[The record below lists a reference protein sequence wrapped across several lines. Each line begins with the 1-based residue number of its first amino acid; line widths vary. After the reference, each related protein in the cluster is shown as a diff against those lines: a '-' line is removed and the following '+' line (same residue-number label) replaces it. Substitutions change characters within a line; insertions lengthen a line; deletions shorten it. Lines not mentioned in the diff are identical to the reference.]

1 MNHVKA
7 NTIVSLLAITLLS
20 ACSGTPKIKPDP
32 AYAPAVPEAMKM
44 SGRFNGGIYQHGF
57 NMNLFEDPRAHRVGD
72 IINIVLVERTQ
83 ASKKAKTNLAR
94 TNEVT
99 LLNPTIMGG
108 AASAG
113 SGTQAM
119 GFDTEH
125 AFDGNGSSSQS
136 NSLSGN
142 IAVTVMEVLPNGN
155 MKVRGEKLLTLNQG
169 SEHIRL
175 SGIVRPIDVR
185 SDNSVL
191 STQVAN
197 ARISYGG
204 TGALADANRNGWLS
218 QFFMKVWPF

>member
-1 MNHVKA
+1 MK
-7 NTIVSLLAITLLS
+7 IIGKLSSLMLLAVFVS
-20 ACSGTPKIKPDP
+20 ACSSTPPKPDP
-32 AYAPAVPEAMKM
+32 AYAPAVPEAMSKPQQT
-44 SGRFNGGIYQHGF
+44 NGSIYQSRF
-57 NMNLFEDPRAHRVGD
+57 SIALFEDRRARRIGD
-72 IINIVLVERTQ
+72 IINIVLTESTQ
-83 ASKKAKTNLAR
+83 SSKNAKTKLAK

-99 LLNPTIMGG
+99 LNNPTIMGG
-108 AASAG
+108 AAAAG
-113 SGTQAM
+113 SGTLAM

-125 AFDGNGSSSQS
+125 AFDGSGSSSQS

-142 IAVTVMEVLPNGN
+142 IAVTVMEILPNGN

-169 SEHIRL
+169 SEYIRL

>member
-1 MNHVKA
+1 MKIARKLFGLMLFAAV
-7 NTIVSLLAITLLS
+7 IS
-20 ACSGTPKIKPDP
+20 ACSNTPPKPDP
-32 AYAPAVPEAMKM
+32 AYAPAPPAAMNAPKQ
-44 SGRFNGGIYQHGF
+44 SNGSIYQSRF
-57 NMNLFEDPRAHRVGD
+57 SIALFEDRRARQVGD
-72 IINIVLVERTQ
+72 IINIVLTESTQ
-83 ASKKAKTNLAR
+83 SSKNAKTKLAK

-99 LLNPTIMGG
+99 LNNPTIMGG
-108 AASAG
+108 AAAAG
-113 SGTQAM
+113 SGTLAM
-119 GFDTEH
+119 GFDTES
-125 AFDGNGSSSQS
+125 AFDGSGSSSQS

-169 SEHIRL
+169 SEYIRL
-175 SGIVRPIDVR
+175 SGIVRSIDVR
-185 SDNSVL
+185 TDNSVL